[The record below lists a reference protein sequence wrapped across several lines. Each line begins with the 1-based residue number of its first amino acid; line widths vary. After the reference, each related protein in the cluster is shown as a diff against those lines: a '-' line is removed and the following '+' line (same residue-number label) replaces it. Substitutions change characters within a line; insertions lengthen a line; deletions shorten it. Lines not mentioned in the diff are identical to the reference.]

1 MLFSSFVV
9 PVVPATKC
17 AYIPTLCLAVPVV
30 VNSILPSFTILK
42 FSVPLFFAY
51 IPAEESPVILISPVF
66 VEFVFLVYIPAEAPP
81 SIVISPVFLALPL
94 SDRIPTEADVALVS
108 SDKIFPSFVISESLF
123 PNIPTE
129 PVPFNSIF
137 PAVAAFVTVAVSA
150 NIPTVSSPSDV
161 IFLLFVTTTSAF
173 AAVPFLA

>member
-1 MLFSSFVV
+1 MPL
-9 PVVPATKC
+9 PEALI
-17 AYIPTLCLAVPVV
+17 AHGTL
-30 VNSILPSFTILK
+30 
-42 FSVPLFFAY
+42 
-51 IPAEESPVILISPVF
+51 E
-66 VEFVFLVYIPAEAPP
+66 LV
-81 SIVISPVFLALPL
+81 LALPSVAL
-94 SDRIPTEADVALVS
+94 VDVLTLVMRPHVVDQVTSHPEADVALVF
-108 SDKIFPSFVISESLF
+108 SDKIFPSFVISELLL

-137 PAVAAFVTVAVSA
+137 PVVAAFVTVAVSA